1 MGQALRVDTD
11 LLRAL
16 TPELAAI
23 ADTAQEELARLKER
37 LAAEGHCW
45 GDDEPG
51 RAFGDSYEPAADK
64 GITGFENLVHNLHG
78 MSSSVADAGEVM
90 REQDRNIGSQLRKRD
105 PFDSTPVGDTP
116 YDQPRAQGPA
126 PSHGPSIPDAAA
138 TRTGP
143 GVTAPASSDEPTVRS
158 DPTAQ
163 AADPTA
169 SASDPTA
176 VPGTRQPGYQPTGGP
191 SAPGSMSP
199 GDYGPA
205 ADADS
210 SGQPAPNSNSTP
222 SPQDRATPTTRNA
235 APTGRTPSSPATAT
249 PTADSP
255 PAAAP
260 KPGASGPAAVQR
272 TPETRWTRPPT
283 ESPWMR
289 NTSGTPWSRNDGGR
303 SPGQVFPPHR
313 KDPQPDARKPVGPG
327 KDPKARKPRPAPT
340 EAKHSRVRTDPDAV
354 AAARALAA
362 RHGLRIAGFEDSG
375 VSRRTVDEIAA
386 AVDGILGRY
395 PFIKPA
401 GIEITE
407 LRDGTVS
414 RVVSNRASDDTADA
428 VTGGWIS
435 LDRVAVANPGLL
447 AERVEAAVRAGE
459 RVAGPPEQ
467 PMYAT
472 IVRDLG
478 RVLEATAGPHVRQ
491 SAQRSLL
498 MEYRRIS
505 GPWDRGDTLAAIV
518 RGYREWR
525 AQLVRACFSGDRFDP
540 RAAVVESFTEVE
552 LRGESACG
560 PAKVLHRLA
569 IEHARGQSSA

>member
-37 LAAEGHCW
+37 LAAEGNCW

-78 MSSSVADAGEVM
+78 MSSSVADTGEVM
-90 REQDRNIGSQLRKRD
+90 LDQDRNIGSQLRKQD
-105 PFDSTPVGDTP
+105 PFHSTPVGNAP
-116 YDQPRAQGPA
+116 YDQPRDPA
-126 PSHGPSIPDAAA
+126 PSPAPSTPEAGRPNPAPAA
-138 TRTGP
+138 T
-143 GVTAPASSDEPTVRS
+143 APTSADEPTVPSR
-158 DPTAQ
+158 PTAQ
-163 AADPTA
+163 AADPSA
-169 SASDPTA
+169 AASDPTA
-176 VPGTRQPGYQPTGGP
+176 ARGTAQPGYQPTGDPYG
-191 SAPGSMSP
+191 PGSMNP

-205 ADADS
+205 GDTGS
-210 SGQPAPNSNSTP
+210 SGQPAADPGSTP
-222 SPQDRATPTTRNA
+222 AVQDRATPTARDA

-249 PTADSP
+249 PTATEPS

-272 TPETRWTRPPT
+272 SPETRWTRPPT

-289 NTSGTPWSRNDGGR
+289 NAPGTPWSRNDGGR
-303 SPGQVFPPHR
+303 APGQVFPPRR
-313 KDPQPDARKPVGPG
+313 KEPRPDAGKPVGPG
-327 KDPKARKPRPAPT
+327 KSHKAGKPKPAPA
-340 EAKHSRVRTDPDAV
+340 EAKRSHVRTDPDAV

-386 AVDGILGRY
+386 AVDGILGKY
-395 PFIKPA
+395 PFIKLG
-401 GIEITE
+401 GIEITD

-414 RVVSNRASDDTADA
+414 RVAPGRASDDTADA
-428 VTGGWIS
+428 VTGGWIL
-435 LDRVAVANPGLL
+435 LDRVAVGNPALL
-447 AERVEAAVRAGE
+447 AEKVEAAVRSGE
-459 RVAGPPEQ
+459 RVAGPAEQ

-478 RVLEATAGPHVRQ
+478 RILEVAAGAHVRQ

-505 GPWDRGDTLAAIV
+505 GPWDRGETLAAIV

-525 AQLVRACFSGDRFDP
+525 AQLVRACFPGDRFDP
-540 RAAVVESFTEVE
+540 RAAVVEAFTEVE

>member
-1 MGQALRVDTD
+1 MGRALRVDTD

-23 ADTAQEELARLKER
+23 ADTAQEELTRLKER
-37 LAAEGHCW
+37 LAAEGYCW

-90 REQDRNIGSQLRKRD
+90 RDQDRNIGSQFRKKN
-105 PFDSTPVGDTP
+105 PFDSGPVGNSP
-116 YDQPRAQGPA
+116 YDQPLAQEPA
-126 PSHGPSIPDAAA
+126 PSPTPTPVAAQPDPA
-138 TRTGP
+138 P
-143 GVTAPASSDEPTVRS
+143 GTTAPTSSDDPTVRS
-158 DPTAQ
+158 VPTAQ

-169 SASDPTA
+169 PASDPTA
-176 VPGTRQPGYQPTGGP
+176 ARGTGQPGSQPTGDPFG
-191 SAPGSMSP
+191 PGSMNP

-205 ADADS
+205 GDADS
-210 SGQPAPNSNSTP
+210 SGQPSSTSTP
-222 SPQDRATPTTRNA
+222 SVQDRATPAARDA
-235 APTGRTPSSPATAT
+235 APTGRPPSAPATTT
-249 PTADSP
+249 PTAADSSP
-255 PAAAP
+255 TATP

-272 TPETRWTRPPT
+272 TPESRWTRPPT
-283 ESPWMR
+283 ESPWIR
-289 NTSGTPWSRNDGGR
+289 NAPGTPWSRNDGGR
-303 SPGQVFPPHR
+303 SPGQVFPPRR
-313 KDPQPDARKPVGPG
+313 KEPRPDAGKPVAPG
-327 KDPKARKPRPAPT
+327 KDRKTRKPKPAPA
-340 EAKHSRVRTDPDAV
+340 EAKHSRIRTDPGAV

-386 AVDGILGRY
+386 AIDGILGKY
-395 PFIKPA
+395 PFIELS
-401 GIEITE
+401 GIEITD

-414 RVVSNRASDDTADA
+414 RVAPNRAPDDTVDA
-428 VTGGWIS
+428 VTGGWIL
-435 LDRVAVANPGLL
+435 LDRVVVANPALL
-447 AERVEAAVRAGE
+447 AEKVEAAVRAGE
-459 RVAGPPEQ
+459 CVAGPADQ

-478 RVLEATAGPHVRQ
+478 RILEAAAGPHVRQ

-518 RGYREWR
+518 RGYRQWR
-525 AQLVRACFSGDRFDP
+525 AQLVLACFSGDRFDP
-540 RAAVVESFTEVE
+540 RAAVVEAFTEVE